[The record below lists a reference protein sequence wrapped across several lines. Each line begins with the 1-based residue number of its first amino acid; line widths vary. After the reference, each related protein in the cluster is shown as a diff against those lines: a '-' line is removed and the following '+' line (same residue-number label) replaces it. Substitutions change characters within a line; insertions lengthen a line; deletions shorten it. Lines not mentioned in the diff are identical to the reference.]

1 MAIKNQL
8 ERNYHKPIQMV
19 KIVFFFCLT
28 LLLSSCNRNPL
39 KINVSDVELN
49 LRMMHFDADLLKL
62 KHDEVKPAIPVLKE
76 RYGDFFD
83 IFTYRMIGIGGADQ
97 ENFPE
102 MLYSFISDTLIQ
114 KLEADVAEKIDTVQF
129 RKELTKAFKY
139 YRYYFPEKEI
149 PKIFT
154 CISGFNQS
162 VVVADHLVGI
172 SLDKYLGPAS
182 PFYEQ
187 LGLPLYKR
195 RNMHPG
201 KLVPDILYGWA
212 ISEWPK
218 ADNANNLLSQMIQE
232 GKMMYFL
239 DAMLPDLDDTLKI
252 GYTEK
257 QMEFCTKN
265 EASMW
270 TFLAEHKELYTT
282 DRMNIKRYLDDGP
295 YTASFSEQS
304 PGRTGVWLGWQIVR
318 SYMKENPE
326 VKLAELLGNQDYQG
340 ILNQSGYQP

>member
-1 MAIKNQL
+1 
-8 ERNYHKPIQMV
+8 
-19 KIVFFFCLT
+19 
-28 LLLSSCNRNPL
+28 
-39 KINVSDVELN
+39 
-49 LRMMHFDADLLKL
+49 MHFDVDLLKL
-62 KHDEVKPAIPVLKE
+62 KHDEVTPEIPVLKE
-76 RYGDFFD
+76 KYDDFFD

-114 KLEADVAEKIDTVQF
+114 QLKTDVAEKMDTVQF
-129 RKELTKAFKY
+129 RKELTNAFKH

-149 PKIFT
+149 PVIYT

-162 VVVADHLVGI
+162 VVVAEHLVGV
-172 SLDKYLGPAS
+172 SLDKYLGAAS

-187 LGLPLYKR
+187 LGLPVYKR
-195 RNMHPG
+195 RNMHQG
-201 KLVPDILYGWA
+201 RLVPDVLYGWA

-218 ADNANNLLSQMIQE
+218 ADQANNLLSQMIQE

-239 DAMLPDLDDTLKI
+239 DAMLPGLDDTLKI
-252 GYTEK
+252 GYTQK
-257 QMEFCTKN
+257 QMEFCKKN

-270 TFLAEHKELYTT
+270 TFLAEHKELFTT
-282 DRMNIKRYLDDGP
+282 DRMNIKRYIDDGP

-304 PGRTGVWLGWQIVR
+304 PGRAGVWLGWQIVR
-318 SYMKENPE
+318 SYMKEHPK
-326 VKLAELLGNQDYQG
+326 VKLPELLRNPDYQG